1 MESGTSG
8 LFDKLKARIWKILKK
23 EQGETKKKQEKN
35 EDHVDLKPEC
45 WTDELRD
52 LAPIDNVENF
62 ETYNQALNWAF
73 QNERVKNIALSGAY
87 GSGKSSII
95 ESYLKNHK
103 EIKSTALKI
112 SLASFTSIDTQEASS
127 QDDIY
132 SKIKIDEE
140 EIERGILKQLFYAVN
155 PEGIPQICYRR
166 LRPKGILHYLRIF
179 LIIMTLTVLGLASVN
194 PEIKHSIID
203 VTVSFFRQEITKEKS
218 AGFAELL
225 LILAAISGAILLLF
239 ENKLTKIRLSS
250 INLFSNL
257 TITDKTNEDESVFNQ
272 KLDEIMYFFETM
284 KCDTVFF
291 EDLDRLNNPMIF
303 VHLREL
309 NQLLNNDKLIG
320 RKPIRFVYAVRDDIF
335 LAEDRTKFFDFIV
348 PVYPVTNHSN
358 SFELLSALIEKEV
371 RRLEGKSAEGRELTE
386 WKEMMV
392 TFVAKIG
399 MYITD
404 RRTAYN
410 IFNEFLMCMKLRGGD
425 YQSQSIRGDKLM
437 AMIVFKNLYPYEFSE
452 VQKNGGA
459 IEQYFLARAMERAA
473 ENMDLDHSNKDSINF
488 INAKWEEEEKVKSR
502 NELLQYLIVNE
513 YIDEDYESYIT
524 DIENRDFICI
534 VKGGRDPDFNLK
546 IKNPSPLIERLGEE
560 YFSQE
565 SILNYD
571 IFRELMGQRHDP
583 QKVKNFL
590 GVLYQGMGMVKRKG
604 KFLEGLIGEEW
615 FNIDSKQCKHFFE
628 NSLLKWHG
636 MADYILRTFED
647 VDQYFDYE
655 ISENGEVVQWY
666 DEMDPYGYEVQI
678 KYIRMMLYILFNND
692 RLRVHNFEIE
702 ILKIQNKSGS
712 LKHFFEEHID
722 IFERLL
728 KEIDSEENQSNDTR
742 ISLKIKCCID
752 IILDAI
758 NVKFSALEFKEIS
771 LETQKDLWG
780 VIVKGNHYVLNDGMM
795 RSIIK
800 HLDSSSLV
808 DFEARPY
815 STVLALNSQ
824 EVSQYVQ
831 KEMRAFVENVVLT
844 CDNPADNPE
853 DIIDMLCCL
862 KKNHESVDTSKE
874 DEVLNLARKLI
885 EKENFKLNRIAEC
898 VDGEEESTWWKQI
911 WDMLLENDK
920 IIVSFDN
927 VHDYSD
933 KYGYNDILKSYFERH
948 EEELNSGF
956 IETDID
962 E

>member
-1 MESGTSG
+1 M
-8 LFDKLKARIWKILKK
+8 
-23 EQGETKKKQEKN
+23 
-35 EDHVDLKPEC
+35 
-45 WTDELRD
+45 
-52 LAPIDNVENF
+52 
-62 ETYNQALNWAF
+62 
-73 QNERVKNIALSGAY
+73 
-87 GSGKSSII
+87 
-95 ESYLKNHK
+95 
-103 EIKSTALKI
+103 
-112 SLASFTSIDTQEASS
+112 
-127 QDDIY
+127 
-132 SKIKIDEE
+132 
-140 EIERGILKQLFYAVN
+140 
-155 PEGIPQICYRR
+155 
-166 LRPKGILHYLRIF
+166 
-179 LIIMTLTVLGLASVN
+179 
-194 PEIKHSIID
+194 
-203 VTVSFFRQEITKEKS
+203 
-218 AGFAELL
+218 
-225 LILAAISGAILLLF
+225 
-239 ENKLTKIRLSS
+239 TKIRLSS

-257 TITDKTNEDESVFNQ
+257 TITDKTNEEESVFNQ

-678 KYIRMMLYILFNND
+678 KYIRMKDDVIYI
-692 RLRVHNFEIE
+692 V
-702 ILKIQNKSGS
+702 
-712 LKHFFEEHID
+712 
-722 IFERLL
+722 
-728 KEIDSEENQSNDTR
+728 
-742 ISLKIKCCID
+742 
-752 IILDAI
+752 
-758 NVKFSALEFKEIS
+758 
-771 LETQKDLWG
+771 
-780 VIVKGNHYVLNDGMM
+780 
-795 RSIIK
+795 
-800 HLDSSSLV
+800 
-808 DFEARPY
+808 
-815 STVLALNSQ
+815 
-824 EVSQYVQ
+824 
-831 KEMRAFVENVVLT
+831 
-844 CDNPADNPE
+844 
-853 DIIDMLCCL
+853 
-862 KKNHESVDTSKE
+862 
-874 DEVLNLARKLI
+874 
-885 EKENFKLNRIAEC
+885 
-898 VDGEEESTWWKQI
+898 
-911 WDMLLENDK
+911 
-920 IIVSFDN
+920 
-927 VHDYSD
+927 
-933 KYGYNDILKSYFERH
+933 
-948 EEELNSGF
+948 
-956 IETDID
+956 
-962 E
+962 